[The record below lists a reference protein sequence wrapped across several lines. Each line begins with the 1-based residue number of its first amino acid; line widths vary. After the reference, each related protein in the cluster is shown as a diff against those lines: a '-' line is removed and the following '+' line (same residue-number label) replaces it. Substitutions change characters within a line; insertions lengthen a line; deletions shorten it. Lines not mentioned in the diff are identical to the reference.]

1 MDYNNMDEKEE
12 YINKLR
18 EIIYRLNNIINNM
31 TNIDFDTKQIID
43 YGNVY
48 NQPDIIY
55 KKLDDIK
62 SDYHFFEGLYEKL
75 IVYLYIVRI
84 LILQIHQLVQ

>member
-62 SDYHFFEGLYEKL
+62 SDYNFFEGLYEKL
-75 IVYLYIVRI
+75 IV
-84 LILQIHQLVQ
+84 